1 MISLQDILPEER
13 ILARLIDRISFA
25 ADAGFYHLIPQ
36 AVVRP
41 VNEQE
46 VLGLFQYSR
55 ERQIPIVFR
64 TGGTSLSGQS
74 VTDGILVDLSQNW
87 NRIQIEAN
95 GARVRVQPG
104 ITGGLVNQYLTKY
117 GRKIGPDPSSIVAAM
132 MGGILSNNASGMCCG
147 TRDNSYHTMQHI
159 RFMLPDGKIFNTEQ
173 SADYG
178 RFASEEPALYQGLS
192 AIRNQI
198 LGNPA
203 LQEKIRY
210 KYQIKNTIGYSLNA
224 FLDYEDPLDIFA
236 HLLIGAEGTLA
247 FIAEAVLHT
256 VPDWPCKAT
265 AMLYFPDIEA
275 ACAAIIPLTDAG
287 AVMVELMDSASLR
300 AVADIEGIDPFI
312 KTLPDG
318 ASALLVEFQA
328 ADTTSLHT
336 QVDAFLQNCTRMPLL
351 RFPTFTEAAAERN
364 FLWKIRKGLFPS
376 VGAVRKKGT
385 TVILEDVA
393 FPVQHLGAAIHDLQG
408 LFTEFNYDN
417 AIIFGHAKDGN
428 IHFVVTQAFETTEEI
443 NRYDSFIKAVVDLV
457 VKKYN
462 GSLKAEHGTGRNMA
476 PFVETEWGGDA
487 YAIMQQVKALA
498 DPGGLLN
505 PGVIINADARAHITH
520 LKAMPAVEEEVDKCI
535 ECGYCEPAC
544 PSRDFTSS
552 PRRRIV
558 IRRALVGLQAEGN
571 RTEYKELLHQYQFDG
586 LDTCAVDGM
595 CATACPV
602 DINTGDLVK
611 RLRRESHA
619 PLANALALQTAK
631 RFGLTTTLVRG
642 LLRIG
647 NFINVVT
654 GKNSMTRLTGF
665 FKKIHPS
672 FPLWSTRLQAP
683 PDTSIL
689 KQVSTLSPQS
699 VAGTIVYFP
708 TCISR
713 MMGKYAGQ
721 QDNIMAAFLSICNK
735 TNIAVKIPD
744 QIQSACCSQLY
755 ASKGYSDAYRFKAN
769 ESIERLWVAT
779 EQGKWPVVL
788 DVSSCT
794 HTLKQVAPVLTPEN
808 LQRFKE
814 LVVWDAIEFIRHRVI
829 SVATIRRK
837 KKNIVLHPV
846 CALEKM
852 HIADLLKQVAAHFA
866 EEVVIPV
873 SAKCCGMAG
882 DRGFIVPGLT
892 KSATMAEAAE
902 VCGQPY
908 EGYYSTTTTCELALS
923 QATGQ
928 SYESILYLV
937 DEAI

>member
-1 MISLQDILPEER
+1 M
-13 ILARLIDRISFA
+13 DRISFA

-55 ERQIPIVFR
+55 ERQIPMVFR

-74 VTDGILVDLSQNW
+74 VTDGILVDLSQHW
-87 NRIQIEAN
+87 SKMSIEEN
-95 GARVRVQPG
+95 GAKVRVQPG
-104 ITGGLVNQYLTKY
+104 ITGGLVNQYLTRY

-147 TRDNSYHTMQHI
+147 TRDNSYHTVQHI
-159 RFMLPDGKIFNTEQ
+159 RFMLPDGKIFSTEH
-173 SADYG
+173 SVDFD
-178 RFASEEPALYQGLS
+178 RFASEEPALYQGLA
-192 AIRNQI
+192 AIRKQI
-198 LGNPA
+198 LENTA
-203 LQEKIRY
+203 LQEKIRF

-224 FLDYEDPLDIFA
+224 FLDYEHPLDIFT

-247 FIAEAVLHT
+247 FIAEAVLKT

-265 AMLYFPDIEA
+265 AMLYLPDIET
-275 ACAAIIPLTDAG
+275 ACAAIVPLTDAG

-300 AVADIEGIDPFI
+300 AVADIDGIDPFI
-312 KTLPDG
+312 KTLPGG

-328 ADTTSLHT
+328 SDQTSLSA
-336 QVDAFLQNCTRMPLL
+336 QVNTFLQSCTNMPLL

-393 FPVQHLGAAIHDLQG
+393 FPVQHLGAAIHDLQE
-408 LFTEFNYDN
+408 LFAGFNYDN

-428 IHFVVTQAFETTEEI
+428 IHFVVTQAFDTAEEI
-443 NRYDSFIKAVVDLV
+443 NRYDAFIKAVVELV

-520 LKAMPAVEEEVDKCI
+520 LKAMPEVEEEVDKCI

-558 IRRALVGLQAEGN
+558 VRRALAGLQAEGDRN
-571 RTEYKELLHQYQFDG
+571 TYKELLHQYQFDG

-619 PLANALALQTAK
+619 PLANAIALQTAK
-631 RFGLTTTLVRG
+631 RFGMSTALVRG
-642 LLRIG
+642 LLRTG
-647 NFINVVT
+647 SFINAVT

-665 FKKIHPS
+665 FKRIHPS
-672 FPLWSTRLQAP
+672 FPLWSSLLQAP
-683 PDTSIL
+683 PDTAIL
-689 KQVSTLSPQS
+689 KRVPGPAQQS
-699 VAGTIVYFP
+699 AAGAIVYFP

-713 MMGKYAGQ
+713 MMGQYAGQ
-721 QDNIMAAFLSICNK
+721 HNNIMAAFLSICKK
-735 TNIAVKIPD
+735 TNIAVRIPEKIE
-744 QIQSACCSQLY
+744 SACCSQLY
-755 ASKGYSDAYRFKAN
+755 ASKGYSDAYHFKAN

-794 HTLKQVAPVLTPEN
+794 HTLKQVAPVLTREN
-808 LQRFKE
+808 LQRFKQ
-814 LVVWDAIEFIRHRVI
+814 LVIWDAIEFIHHQVI
-829 SVATIRRK
+829 PVATVRQK

-852 HIADLLKQVAAHFA
+852 HITDLLKKVAAHFA
-866 EEVVIPV
+866 EEVVVPV
-873 SAKCCGMAG
+873 TAKCCGMAG

-902 VCGQPY
+902 VGGQPY
-908 EGYYSTTTTCELALS
+908 EGYYATTTTCELALS
-923 QATGQ
+923 AATGQ

-937 DEAI
+937 DETI